1 MITQYIE
8 KDKMKGKI
16 LIKQNLKTVHCF
28 NKIIEIDKSFFNE
41 LIIGKQYHQNH
52 FYFNKKV
59 KYNKTHI

>member
-1 MITQYIE
+1 
-8 KDKMKGKI
+8 MKGKI

-28 NKIIEIDKSFFNE
+28 NKIREIDKSFFNE